1 MHALRLA
8 CEGTPCNAGH
18 SAADR
23 EAAAVAQLPNV
34 TAEMRDEAEKHARGL
49 VSRKLAVTPH
59 TRSGVGRGGTLL
71 VACAACGHE
80 RVYGHAMWQA

>member
-1 MHALRLA
+1 MTVRIC
-8 CEGTPCNAGH
+8 CESAPCNAGH

-23 EAAAVAQLPNV
+23 EAAVMSQLPNV

-59 TRSGVGRGGTLL
+59 TRRGTDHRGASLY
-71 VACAACGHE
+71 ACTACGHE